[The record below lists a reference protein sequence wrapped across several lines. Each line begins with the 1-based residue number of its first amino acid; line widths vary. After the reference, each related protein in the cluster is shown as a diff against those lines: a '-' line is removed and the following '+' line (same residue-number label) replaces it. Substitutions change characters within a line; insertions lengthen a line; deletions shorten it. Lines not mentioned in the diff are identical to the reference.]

1 MTFYEHSNEKIDLFW
16 NMIRYFFWKPAHVTQ
31 SDPVCKGVMPP
42 KKAALWTSKAH
53 PDLHV
58 FVAISHPSLAIAGSA
73 GTLVAALLMVT
84 GCGCRQGLSQQWQLI
99 LLSSPQLARCF
110 FQLYFLCRHSVLSP
124 PVPCSYQVCVRFVNI
139 HGLRAMSAATAGES
153 ATLSM
158 PPAVL
163 HAVWLGRRR
172 VCVWHHPPQV
182 HRRRTV
188 RRRALEQALHPR
200 CCCCLCTR
208 TESPRVCLCVRA
220 FCWQVWNT
228 QGRLKRAIFEY
239 VVYQGWSLTP

>member
-1 MTFYEHSNEKIDLFW
+1 MVCVCSERSSAIWRLEGSRVSPERTAITATID
-16 NMIRYFFWKPAHVTQ
+16 
-31 SDPVCKGVMPP
+31 
-42 KKAALWTSKAH
+42 
-53 PDLHV
+53 V
-58 FVAISHPSLAIAGSA
+58 FVAISHRSLAIAGCA
-73 GTLVAALLMVT
+73 GALVAALLMVT
-84 GCGCRQGLSQQWQLI
+84 GCSCRGAFQQSSSSGSSL
-99 LLSSPQLARCF
+99 LLSSPQLAGCF

-208 TESPRVCLCVRA
+208 TESPRVCLCVHA

-228 QGRLKRAIFEY
+228 QGRLKRAMFEY
-239 VVYQGWSLTP
+239 VSFSRGRRLPRSEAGGAWSWPQL

>member
-1 MTFYEHSNEKIDLFW
+1 MPEQCTGN
-16 NMIRYFFWKPAHVTQ
+16 
-31 SDPVCKGVMPP
+31 GVMPP
-42 KKAALWTSKAH
+42 KAALCGRRKRTQICTCLW
-53 PDLHV
+53 
-58 FVAISHPSLAIAGSA
+58 PSPILPSPLPAQPALSSPHCSWSP
-73 GTLVAALLMVT
+73 AAVVE
-84 GCGCRQGLSQQWQLI
+84 GLSQQWQLI

-188 RRRALEQALHPR
+188 RRRALEQAPHPR

-208 TESPRVCLCVRA
+208 TESPRVCLCVHA

-228 QGRLKRAIFEY
+228 QGRLKRAMFEY
-239 VVYQGWSLTP
+239 VIFQGSSLAP